1 MSKKYVIV
9 GNEKRR
15 QVIDLIY
22 NQGRTI
28 AQAAKEL
35 NIFYATAKAINNV
48 YVISGRQDK
57 KAKRNKKRSRKAV
70 VMQNTILQMPYS
82 LSDVSHPASL
92 ANNQTPFIDTTMTP
106 FEQNLPT
113 QLGLKGI
120 YGSPKDM
127 FRVNDAMS

>member
-9 GNEKRR
+9 GNDKRR
-15 QVIDLIY
+15 KVIDLIY

-28 AQAAKEL
+28 AQAAKEV

-48 YVISGRQDK
+48 YVVSGRQDK
-57 KAKRNKKRSRKAV
+57 KAKRNKKRSRKTAV
-70 VMQNTILQMPYS
+70 MENTIIQIPYS
-82 LSDVSHPASL
+82 LSDVYHPPSL
-92 ANNQTPFIDTTMTP
+92 TNPQTQFIDTTMTP
-106 FEQNLPT
+106 FEQILPA

-127 FRVNDAMS
+127 FRVGDAIS